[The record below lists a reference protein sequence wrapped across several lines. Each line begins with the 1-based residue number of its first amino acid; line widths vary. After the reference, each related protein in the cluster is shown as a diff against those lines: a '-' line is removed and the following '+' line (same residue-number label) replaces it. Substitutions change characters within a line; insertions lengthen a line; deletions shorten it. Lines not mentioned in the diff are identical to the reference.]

1 MHIYGYKMKKF
12 LVLLFSIVLPLAAA
26 GQAQINTKK
35 VKISD
40 LTQKVTKVVL
50 NGNPFYDS
58 ALKDEISSRWRVS
71 PYEFCTLED
80 FEKLKSSDQYYFLML
95 TEGQFKKEK
104 EPGIQFFTFV
114 KGGSEASK
122 GIEEM
127 LEVVTVPFASAEDPS
142 GRELVYLPALID
154 IIQDYAVQSMEKD
167 LTSLGGLANYSSNL
181 NKTRNMDIILAEEDL
196 SKEVLET
203 VEESCNS
210 KGVTVTDADTADEYA
225 GDGRTNTL
233 VSYTVAPSD
242 PVPGSF
248 CYKMLIDTNT
258 HQLYYFRKHRIS
270 KKVSSGF
277 LPEDIKRIMAFRPK
291 N

>member
-142 GRELVYLPALID
+142 GRELIYLPALID

>member
-1 MHIYGYKMKKF
+1 MEEKE
-12 LVLLFSIVLPLAAA
+12 LLFSIVLPLAAA

>member
-196 SKEVLET
+196 IKEVLET

-210 KGVTVTDADTADEYA
+210 KGVSVTDADTADEYA

>member
-210 KGVTVTDADTADEYA
+210 KGVSVTDADTADEYA